1 MIIITPQSLVSWL
14 HVVIPGTPKKTALK
28 ISKKIWVSSLSRG
41 LGGLPDQA
49 YTTVGT
55 ATVGGRNPVNSPV
68 DMVNIPL
75 LTGFYTSQCRISSI
89 NSMANQNIARC
100 VPPCSGVKVQ
110 HWHRRSW
117 KPFLA
122 PVEKKNVKNLGANFA
137 KVGGSAKSVSS
148 RLPQSFSFLNL
159 VDLEECSQK
168 APFPNLKRAVKKTRR
183 ISWIETLRSH
193 CYSVRLMK
201 WYLNQKKM

>member
-1 MIIITPQSLVSWL
+1 MGFIRPSAGFLPSTVWPTRKALPHCQVCAALFRGESAALTPEILEAF
-14 HVVIPGTPKKTALK
+14 PG
-28 ISKKIWVSSLSRG
+28 SCG
-41 LGGLPDQA
+41 
-49 YTTVGT
+49 
-55 ATVGGRNPVNSPV
+55 
-68 DMVNIPL
+68 
-75 LTGFYTSQCRISSI
+75 
-89 NSMANQNIARC
+89 
-100 VPPCSGVKVQ
+100 
-110 HWHRRSW
+110 
-117 KPFLA
+117 
-122 PVEKKNVKNLGANFA
+122 KKNVKNLGANFA

-201 WYLNQKKM
+201 